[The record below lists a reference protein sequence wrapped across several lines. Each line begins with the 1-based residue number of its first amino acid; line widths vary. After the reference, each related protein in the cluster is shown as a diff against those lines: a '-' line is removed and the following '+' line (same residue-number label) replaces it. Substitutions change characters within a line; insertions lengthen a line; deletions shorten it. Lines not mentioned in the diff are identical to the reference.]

1 MGRAGNLKRQIMGYS
16 EALEK
21 AGCKILAFEEFGS
34 YQGTWLAFV
43 EYNGQKGIVEGSY
56 GSCSGCDAFQAEFD
70 YGDEPTEENGKYYK
84 SYRTWDED
92 EECTKE
98 EFEELKNVAD
108 KKLADFGASYLSGG
122 LYDKAHYEQRLAGLD
137 SDDWFD
143 EETKEYCQW
152 AINQDW

>member
-1 MGRAGNLKRQIMGYS
+1 MGYS

-21 AGCKILAFEEFGS
+21 AGCKILDFKEFGS

-43 EYNGQKGIVEGSY
+43 EYNGEKGIVEGSY
-56 GSCSGCDAFQAEFD
+56 GSCSGCDAFQAKFD

-98 EFEELKNVAD
+98 EFEELKKVSET
-108 KKLADFGASYLSGG
+108 KLADFGRSYLSGG
-122 LYDKAHYEQRLAGLD
+122 LYGKEHYQNKLSNLKE
-137 SDDWFD
+137 DDWFD
-143 EETKEYCQW
+143 EEQKEECQW
-152 AINQDW
+152 AINQNW

>member
-56 GSCSGCDAFQAEFD
+56 GSCSGCDAFQAEFGW
-70 YGDEPTEENGKYYK
+70 GDDVHEENGKYYK
-84 SYRTWDED
+84 SWYADED
-92 EECTKE
+92 NEITKE
-98 EFEELKNVAD
+98 EYDELKKAAD

-122 LYDKAHYEQRLAGLD
+122 LYDKAHYEQRLSGLD

-152 AINQDW
+152 AIKQNW

>member
-1 MGRAGNLKRQIMGYS
+1 MGYS

-43 EYNGQKGIVEGSY
+43 EHNGQKGIVEGSY

-70 YGDEPTEENGKYYK
+70 YGDEPTEKNGKYYK

-98 EFEELKNVAD
+98 EFEELKRAAE

-122 LYDKAHYEQRLAGLD
+122 LYDKAHYEQRLSGLD

-143 EETKEYCQW
+143 EETKEYCLW
-152 AINQDW
+152 AIKQDW